1 MYSASF
7 DQEILENLLQQA
19 RELVPTLQASMEQ
32 TFANQAHYRWEGLNS
47 TRLAVTVLC
56 QQVNEQLRVMIH
68 LVREQPDLYQALPSS
83 QEFLKNINIIHKD
96 LQEYNRRLS
105 EIHSKHQ
112 NLTGVVHGSG
122 QVASFVNIWESYVE
136 WAQSFCDVA
145 LPLFADI
152 YRDVCHACE
161 KLEAS
166 TTTRA

>member
-1 MYSASF
+1 MSTTPF
-7 DQEILENLLQQA
+7 DQHILEHLLQQA

-47 TRLAVTVLC
+47 TRFAVTTLC
-56 QQVNEQLRVMIH
+56 QQVNEQLYVMIN
-68 LVREQPDLYQALPSS
+68 LVRHNPELHQALPAP
-83 QEFLKNINIIHKD
+83 QEFLKNVNIIHKD
-96 LQEYNRRLS
+96 LQEYNRRLA

-112 NLTGVVHGSG
+112 NLTGVVRGSD

-152 YRDVCHACE
+152 YRDVSQASE
-161 KLEAS
+161 KLDTS
-166 TTTRA
+166 HV